1 MPLLPQRP
9 TAIVTVAAAVA
20 GLTSFSLST
29 AGSAQAASTTVT
41 ISEVFGGGGNS
52 GAPLRSDFVELYNTS
67 SAPVDLTGW
76 SVQYWSASGTSA
88 QKTPLSGQVAPG
100 HHFLVKEADGA
111 NVSAPALENPDVTG
125 TIAMSGTAGRVA
137 IVDPNGETVDL
148 VGWGGASVA
157 EGSPA
162 PATTNSTSVFR
173 KSECTDTDDNAVDFT
188 VGTPTPTSS
197 AAGAT
202 ACTPQ
207 APHEPSTVTIQQI
220 QGSSHLSPLRD
231 ERVSK
236 VSGVVTAIN
245 ATGFWMQAPSDD
257 DDATSDAVFVYTKT
271 APTAVVGDAVSVDA
285 TVSEFR
291 PGGASGNDNLTTT
304 QLTSPVVTVTASGQA
319 LPAPAVLGK
328 DRIAPQ
334 QNVESGDPKNVESA
348 AATFDPTK
356 NAIDF
361 DESLEGMRVALD
373 DARAVGPTNPK
384 YRETPVVPGQN
395 VDALTTPRGGVL
407 YSGYDHP
414 NAMRVI
420 LDDQAKPANPLPVS
434 TVGDVY
440 TGRTTGIM
448 DYSFAMPHVHVTD
461 VAGHRN
467 AGLKRETT
475 KAQGLFEMAVATFN
489 VENLAPS
496 DPQTKYDRLA
506 GQITGNLRSPDVL
519 VLEEIQDNNGAQN
532 DGTVDSSTTVKK
544 LVDTI
549 KAAGGPTYQARW
561 VDPENGKDGGQPGG
575 NIRQVFLYRTDRGTS
590 FVDKGTPGAT
600 TATGVTGRGLFTDL
614 TVSPGRIDPTNTAFT
629 DSRKPLVGEFK
640 FRGTKVYVIANHFN
654 SKGGDDPLF
663 GRWQQPV
670 RSSETQR
677 HAQATVVRGFIDK
690 LLAADPNARIVTL
703 GDLNDFEFSQ
713 TTDILAGS
721 GKTAMTD
728 LPRTLPA
735 NERYSY
741 VYEGNSQI
749 LDHILLSPKLA
760 QPWLGLG
767 KPPFNYDIVH
777 TNSEFPDQDSDHDPQ
792 IVRMTVTPF

>member
-1 MPLLPQRP
+1 M
-9 TAIVTVAAAVA
+9 
-20 GLTSFSLST
+20 
-29 AGSAQAASTTVT
+29 
-41 ISEVFGGGGNS
+41 
-52 GAPLRSDFVELYNTS
+52 
-67 SAPVDLTGW
+67 
-76 SVQYWSASGTSA
+76 
-88 QKTPLSGQVAPG
+88 
-100 HHFLVKEADGA
+100 
-111 NVSAPALENPDVTG
+111 
-125 TIAMSGTAGRVA
+125 
-137 IVDPNGETVDL
+137 
-148 VGWGGASVA
+148 
-157 EGSPA
+157 
-162 PATTNSTSVFR
+162 
-173 KSECTDTDDNAVDFT
+173 
-188 VGTPTPTSS
+188 
-197 AAGAT
+197 
-202 ACTPQ
+202 
-207 APHEPSTVTIQQI
+207 
-220 QGSSHLSPLRD
+220 
-231 ERVSK
+231 
-236 VSGVVTAIN
+236 
-245 ATGFWMQAPSDD
+245 
-257 DDATSDAVFVYTKT
+257 
-271 APTAVVGDAVSVDA
+271 
-285 TVSEFR
+285 
-291 PGGASGNDNLTTT
+291 
-304 QLTSPVVTVTASGQA
+304 
-319 LPAPAVLGK
+319 
-328 DRIAPQ
+328 
-334 QNVESGDPKNVESA
+334 
-348 AATFDPTK
+348 
-356 NAIDF
+356 
-361 DESLEGMRVALD
+361 
-373 DARAVGPTNPK
+373 
-384 YRETPVVPGQN
+384 PGQN

-461 VAGHRN
+461 VAGHRS

-506 GQITGNLRSPDVL
+506 GQITGNLHSPDVL
-519 VLEEIQDNNGAQN
+519 ALEEIQDNNGAQN

-677 HAQATVVRGFIDK
+677 HAQAS
-690 LLAADPNARIVTL
+690 L
-703 GDLNDFEFSQ
+703 
-713 TTDILAGS
+713 
-721 GKTAMTD
+721 
-728 LPRTLPA
+728 
-735 NERYSY
+735 
-741 VYEGNSQI
+741 
-749 LDHILLSPKLA
+749 
-760 QPWLGLG
+760 
-767 KPPFNYDIVH
+767 
-777 TNSEFPDQDSDHDPQ
+777 
-792 IVRMTVTPF
+792 